1 MTLSHCWCCG
11 TSGTRHRLKR
21 KRILH
26 RILRCEGEET
36 GGMYPNGPK
45 AAQTHSMCQT
55 RKRRA
60 PKIWALKIVC
70 ARGYC
75 HRVTRLCR
83 QTTGKGVYSKTK
95 RIYSLLCIQCRRWF
109 RNRVTLLIIYWNTGA
124 YGLVALITVAM
135 QHRQRFTFFLSYSE
149 KLCVHIAWTSKV
161 RVKQGKAV
169 FIIYLPCPLRVSAE
183 HCHPSTSGMS
193 YPRCAFPHKSLS

>member
-55 RKRRA
+55 QEEKSTKDMGLKNSVCTWVLSQGHKAVSIDNRQGGLQQNQKNLQSPLHSVQEMVQKQGHFTDNLLEYRC
-60 PKIWALKIVC
+60 IWFGCLDNSCYA
-70 ARGYC
+70 
-75 HRVTRLCR
+75 T
-83 QTTGKGVYSKTK
+83 
-95 RIYSLLCIQCRRWF
+95 
-109 RNRVTLLIIYWNTGA
+109 
-124 YGLVALITVAM
+124 
-135 QHRQRFTFFLSYSE
+135 QRFTFFLSYSE

-169 FIIYLPCPLRVSAE
+169 FVIYLPCPLRVSAE

-193 YPRCAFPHKSLS
+193 CPRCAFPHKSLS